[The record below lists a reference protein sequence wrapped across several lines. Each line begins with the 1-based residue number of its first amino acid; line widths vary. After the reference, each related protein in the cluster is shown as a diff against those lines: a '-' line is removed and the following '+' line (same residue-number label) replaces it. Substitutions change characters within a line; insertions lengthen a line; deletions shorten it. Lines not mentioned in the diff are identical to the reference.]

1 MFFGFFVTLINFLK
15 FKIYYDFSH
24 CIYIF
29 TFIPNFFIPNFVFI
43 IFNAFSQKRPSRCMS
58 QAS

>member
-24 CIYIF
+24 SVYI
-29 TFIPNFFIPNFVFI
+29 FFIPNFVFI